1 MDWLNIQEVL
11 PPETI
16 KEILNKRIINMIK
29 YYPKPRDETCNTAIL
44 IEVTKQKEIVPTI
57 IEVQE
62 SLPFRSEVNRIVI
75 REKSIRYRDRT
86 IFSREEIQNIATV
99 FKLLGLKVWI

>member
-1 MDWLNIQEVL
+1 MDWLNIKEIL

-16 KEILNKRIINMIK
+16 REIFDKRVINMIK

-44 IEVTKQKEIVPTI
+44 IEVTKRKEIVPTI

-62 SLPFRSEVNRIVI
+62 SLPFRSEVNRIAI
-75 REKSIRYRDRT
+75 REKPVRYRDRT
-86 IFSREEIQNIATV
+86 IFTREEMNKLCVV